1 MTELS
6 RRAFLEVS
14 AGGLAASTVVPV
26 TEAIAQQ
33 AAAAATTAPRTT
45 LRVTVNGRAR
55 EVQVEDRLTLA
66 EFLRDELQLTGTKIG
81 CDRGECGACTVLLD
95 GAPIYA
101 CSYLAVWADGRS
113 VETVEGLASGDGLHP
128 LQQAFIDHDAPQ
140 CGFCTSGQL
149 MTAKALLASTARPS
163 ADQVRSALA
172 GNLCRCSNYNHY
184 VEAVVAAGA
193 ASAPRSRS
201 APNATPT
208 PNVGTP
214 TPRIDA
220 KSRVSGT
227 ARYSS
232 DVRLPGMLHARV
244 LRSPHPHAKISR
256 IQTGRALALP
266 GVKAVITHE
275 NCRVTWSSG
284 DTRNTRFLFNNPV
297 RFAGDAVAAVAATSA
312 ALADEALRLID
323 VDYEPLPFVLDAEAA
338 IAADAPHLW
347 PGGNLSPNP
356 AGKPEPETYRRG
368 NVAEGFQASDRV
380 FEGHYTSAHVNNAQL
395 ERRVSL
401 AAWDGDKLTVYASTQ
416 GISNCQRDLAAD
428 LKVPSQNVRVVCEFM
443 GGGFGNKNQCHDF
456 DLMAAVLAKQANAPV
471 RLELTRKEDYVAVH
485 GRWPTSQYYKIGVTR
500 DGQLRAIQMRGYS
513 GMGPYRKGSGGI
525 AGTELYECPHVETL
539 VHPIYTNTAVA
550 ANYRAPD
557 YPQGVFGVES
567 MMDEIADALG
577 IDPLEFR
584 LRNATKRYHD
594 ELPYT
599 SNGLEA
605 CLRRGADAFGWKQR
619 WRAPG
624 SDAGVLK
631 RGVGMAMGSFHSRV
645 GRSSAVIK
653 LDSSGRYAVHVGVT
667 DVGSGAK
674 TTMALIAADA
684 LKVPLDRITIV
695 SGDTDRCPYSVG
707 ESGSRTTNFTGFAV
721 IEAARDLERQIKEKG
736 LPQGSDVLIGSAT
749 PEPRIEGAARY
760 AFAAH
765 FAEVEVD
772 TELGAV
778 RIRKYLAAHDSGRIV
793 NPLTALSQVKGGVTM
808 GIGMALH
815 EELHYDPKTGIPL
828 NPGYYGARV
837 MTHQDAPDVDV
848 LFVETED
855 AFGPFGAKTLGEPP
869 MIPSVAA
876 VANAFF
882 NATGRR
888 IKDLPMSRERVL
900 DVLT

>member
-6 RRAFLEVS
+6 RRDFLEVS
-14 AGGLAASTVVPV
+14 AGGLAASTIVPP
-26 TEAIAQQ
+26 TEANAQQ
-33 AAAAATTAPRTT
+33 AAAAVTAAPRTT
-45 LRVTVNGRAR
+45 LRLVVNGRQR
-55 EVQVEDRLTLA
+55 EAQVEDRLTLA
-66 EFLRDELQLTGTKIG
+66 EFLRDDLQLTGTKIG

-101 CSYLAVWADGRS
+101 CSYLAVWTAGRS
-113 VETVEGLASGDGLHP
+113 VDTVEGLASGDRLHP

-149 MTAKALLASTARPS
+149 MAAKALLATTERPS
-163 ADQVRSALA
+163 ADQVRTALA

-193 ASAPRSRS
+193 GARGASTRAPK
-201 APNATPT
+201 T
-208 PNVGTP
+208 NVGTP

-244 LRSPHPHAKISR
+244 LRSPHPHARIAR
-256 IQTGRALALP
+256 IQTGPALALP

-275 NCRVTWSSG
+275 NCRVTWSTG

-297 RFAGDAVAAVAATSA
+297 RFAGDAVAAVAANSA
-312 ALADEALRLID
+312 QLADEALRLIE

-338 IAADAPHLW
+338 LAADAPQLW
-347 PGGNLSPNP
+347 PGGNLSPNA

-368 NVAEGFQASDRV
+368 KIVEGLQSSDRV

-401 AAWDGDKLTVYASTQ
+401 AAWEANKLTVYASTQ

-428 LKVPSQNVRVVCEFM
+428 LKIPSEDVRVVCEFM

-456 DLMAAVLAKQANAPV
+456 DLMAAVLAKQAGAPV
-471 RLELTRKEDYVAVH
+471 RLELTRNEDYVAVH
-485 GRWPTSQYYKIGVTR
+485 GRWPTSQYYKVGVTK
-500 DGQLRAIQMRGYS
+500 DGRLRAIQMRGYS

-525 AGTELYECPHVETL
+525 AGTELYECPHVETI
-539 VHPIYTNTAVA
+539 VHPIYTNMAVA

-567 MMDEIADALG
+567 MMDDIATALA

-584 LRNATKRYHD
+584 LRNATKQYHD

-599 SNGLEA
+599 SNGLEE
-605 CLRRGADAFGWKQR
+605 CLRRGAAAFGWKER
-619 WRAPG
+619 WRTPG
-624 SDAGVLK
+624 TDKGVLK
-631 RGVGMAMGSFHSRV
+631 RGAGMAMGSFHSRV

-653 LDSSGRYAVHVGVT
+653 LDSDGRYWVHVGVT

-684 LKVPLDRITIV
+684 LQVPLNRISIV
-695 SGDTDRCPYSVG
+695 SGDTDRCPYSIG
-707 ESGSRTTNFTGFAV
+707 ESGSRTTNFTGYAV
-721 IEAARDLERQIKEKG
+721 IEAARDLQRQVKEKG
-736 LPQGSDVLIGSAT
+736 LPKGTDVLIGSAT

-765 FAEVEVD
+765 FVEVEVD
-772 TELGAV
+772 TELG
-778 RIRKYLAAHDSGRIV
+778 RIRILKYVAAHDSGRIV

-837 MTHQDAPDVDV
+837 MTHQDAPDIDV

-855 AFGPFGAKTLGEPP
+855 AFGPYGAKTLGEPP

-888 IKDLPMSRERVL
+888 IKDLPLSRERVL